1 MLHDL
6 DLYKEYYEGSNSGT
20 AKWAL
25 IFSDDAAEIKALEG
39 VLKMTQAEAVDEFI
53 EDSCWKDDLT
63 VRPVAG
69 KKGSAD
75 DRLER
80 LRIAYLIQNARVP
93 GYTQYNLLTPLEHGL
108 FDLVRD
114 MEKNCTNADLKHRAQ
129 LVMKMATRIAD
140 RAKQRWRKELEGL
153 IEKQGLD
160 MAVVTDATGAETLD
174 EFVAI
179 VAKDSP
185 EIAKALWRDM
195 SAAHQKKK
203 TTGKRRKK

>member
-39 VLKMTQAEAVDEFI
+39 VLKMTQAEAVDDFI

-75 DRLER
+75 DRLQR
-80 LRIAYLIQNARVP
+80 LRIAYLIQKARVP
-93 GYTQYNLLTPLEHGL
+93 GYTQYNLLTPLEHDL
-108 FDLVRD
+108 FDLVTE
-114 MEKNCTNADLKHRAQ
+114 MEKKCSDTALKKRAQ
-129 LVMKMATRIAD
+129 FVRKSATTVAD

>member
-6 DLYKEYYEGSNSGT
+6 GLYKEYYEGSNSGT

-25 IFSDDAAEIKALEG
+25 IFSDDAAEIKTLEG
-39 VLKMTQAEAVDEFI
+39 ILKMTQAEAVDDFI
-53 EDSCWKDDLT
+53 ETSCWKDDLT

-75 DRLER
+75 DRLQR
-80 LRIAYLIQNARVP
+80 LRIAYLIQEARVT
-93 GYTQYNLLTPLEHGL
+93 GYTQYSLLTPLEHDL
-108 FDLVRD
+108 FDLVTE
-114 MEKNCTNADLKHRAQ
+114 MEKKCSDTALKKRAQ
-129 LVMKMATRIAD
+129 FVRKSATTVAD
-140 RAKQRWRKELEGL
+140 RAKQRWRKELEGV

-160 MAVVTDATGAETLD
+160 MAVVTDATGAETLG

>member
-25 IFSDDAAEIKALEG
+25 IFSDGAAEIKALEG
-39 VLKMTQAEAVDEFI
+39 VLKMTQAEAVDDFI

-63 VRPVAG
+63 VRVVVG

-75 DRLER
+75 DRLHR
-80 LRIAYLIQNARVP
+80 LRTAYLIQNARVP

-153 IEKQGLD
+153 IEKEGID
-160 MAVVTDATGAETLD
+160 MAVVTDATGAESLD
-174 EFVAI
+174 DFI
-179 VAKDSP
+179 DNFVAKDRP
-185 EIAKALWRDM
+185 EIAAGLRKDL
-195 SAAHQKKK
+195 AAQKKK
-203 TTGKRRKK
+203 KAKGKPTKK

>member
-6 DLYKEYYEGSNSGT
+6 ELYKEYYEGSDSGT

-39 VLKMTQAEAVDEFI
+39 VLKMTQAEAVDYFI
-53 EDSCWKDDLT
+53 ETSCWKDDLT

-75 DRLER
+75 DRLQR
-80 LRIAYLIQNARVP
+80 LRIAYLIQEARVR
-93 GYTQYNLLTPLEHGL
+93 GYTQYNLLTPLEHDL
-108 FDLVRD
+108 FDLVRE
-114 MEKNCTNADLKHRAQ
+114 MEKTCSDTALKKRAQFVMKRAATVADL
-129 LVMKMATRIAD
+129 
-140 RAKQRWRKELEGL
+140 AKGRWRNELEGL
-153 IEKQGLD
+153 IDKQGLD
-160 MAVVTDATGAETLD
+160 MAVVTDATSAETLD